1 MEVKLLF
8 LGMSACF
15 AREVSCW
22 STEVLQGR
30 GFTRDVA
37 HISVFWNIKD
47 IYVLCTLQGKAT
59 QALSMRQALASLAV
73 RKMKKSQGY
82 YEVKI
87 IIAW

>member
-1 MEVKLLF
+1 MVVEVKLLF

-37 HISVFWNIKD
+37 VMRVLEDQK
-47 IYVLCTLQGKAT
+47 YVLCTLQGKAT

-82 YEVKI
+82 HEVKI

>member
-1 MEVKLLF
+1 M
-8 LGMSACF
+8 
-15 AREVSCW
+15 R
-22 STEVLQGR
+22 VLEYQKY
-30 GFTRDVA
+30 A
-37 HISVFWNIKD
+37 
-47 IYVLCTLQGKAT
+47 LCTLQGKAT